1 MVRLHTA
8 NLRIMNKVSW
18 NLANNLRANNLRSG
32 QKGHVRSGQR
42 GQICACDSLAD
53 AVKNL
58 PSAINSRLKASF
70 GYEREKGQ
78 NERKHETN
86 ENFCAQRHLRNQI

>member
-8 NLRIMNKVSW
+8 NLRIMNNVSW

-42 GQICACDSLAD
+42 GQICPCDSLAD
-53 AVKNL
+53 SVKNF
-58 PSAINSRLKASF
+58 PPAINSCLKASF
-70 GYEREKGQ
+70 GHEREKTQ
-78 NERKHETN
+78 NEREHETN
-86 ENFCAQRHLRNQI
+86 EDLCAQRHLRKQI